1 MNQERSLA
9 LADEA
14 ATLAL
19 GARLAAVAGPGL
31 IRLEGDLG
39 AGKTC
44 LVRGLLRGL
53 GHQGRVKSPT
63 YTLVEVYATT
73 GLRVSHWDLYR
84 LGSAD
89 ELDALGLREPDRAHE
104 LILIEWPER
113 GGQRL
118 QSFDLAVRLDYAGD
132 GRVARLRAGSALG
145 QAWIDALLPYE

>member
-1 MNQERSLA
+1 MNEEMALV

-14 ATLAL
+14 ATLAF
-19 GARLAAVAGPGL
+19 GARLAAVVGPGL

-44 LVRGLLRGL
+44 LVRGLLRAL

-63 YTLVEVYATT
+63 YTLVEGYATT
-73 GLRVSHWDLYR
+73 RLTVSHWDLYR

-89 ELDALGLREPDRAHE
+89 ELDALGLRECDRNHE

-118 QSFDLAVRLDYAGD
+118 HAFDLAVRLDYAGN
-132 GRVARLRAGSALG
+132 GRVAHLRAGSALG
-145 QAWIDALLPYE
+145 RAWLDALQS